1 MLGGFTV
8 MVIISGGKILRNKNL
23 LLMQQFFWW
32 QGGLTYRSWKTNL
45 VLDIRTA
52 DPRVRGGEGA
62 HRLAIEISRMELREK
77 IFDLGEPNFQ
87 NGGPDIHGGAH
98 GALEVV
104 VPARDNC
111 NLKKYFI
118 AIFSSTLVKY

>member
-1 MLGGFTV
+1 
-8 MVIISGGKILRNKNL
+8 
-23 LLMQQFFWW
+23 MQQFFWW

-52 DPRVRGGEGA
+52 DPTIRGGEGA
-62 HRLAIEISRMELREK
+62 HRLAIQISRTSWGKK

-87 NGGPDIHGGAH
+87 NGGPNIHGGAH

-104 VPARDNC
+104 VPVKDNFE
-111 NLKKYFI
+111 LKMYFI
-118 AIFSSTLVKY
+118 AIFPSTLVKY